1 MPTVRRAPRVHDD
14 GVKFQGG
21 LMGRLQ
27 ELAEVEHERKLHE
40 LADLPHGVGEPLEL
54 EGGDLR
60 DGLKQKALPGVG
72 FLLAVFAEVLVIALE
87 LIDCE
92 EAADALD

>member
-1 MPTVRRAPRVHDD
+1 M
-14 GVKFQGG
+14 GG
-21 LMGRLQ
+21 FQ
-27 ELAEVEHERKLHE
+27 ELAEVEHKWKLHE

-60 DGLKQKALPGVG
+60 DGLKQKPLPGIG

-92 EAADALD
+92 EATDALD

>member
-1 MPTVRRAPRVHDD
+1 
-14 GVKFQGG
+14 
-21 LMGRLQ
+21 
-27 ELAEVEHERKLHE
+27 
-40 LADLPHGVGEPLEL
+40 L

-60 DGLKQKALPGVG
+60 DGLKQKPLPGIG

-92 EAADALD
+92 EATDALD

>member
-1 MPTVRRAPRVHDD
+1 MWH
-14 GVKFQGG
+14 F
-21 LMGRLQ
+21 Q
-27 ELAEVEHERKLHE
+27 ELAKVEYEWKLHT
-40 LADLPHGVGEPLEL
+40 LADLPHGVGEPFEL
-54 EGGDLR
+54 KGGDLR
-60 DGLKQKALPGVG
+60 YRLKQKPLPGIG